1 VAIHTTYISL
11 YTGSGMLDEGFRQ
24 GLVSLGLSEPKPV
37 CYVERD
43 FEAGALLVDKIL
55 SGKLDEAPIWTDSGT
70 IDCKPFVGKVDAIVG
85 GFPCQP
91 WSVAGKKRGKTDE
104 RWLWDHIKRI
114 TVEVRP
120 RFLFLENVPGLLV
133 GGGLHTILGDFAEI
147 GYDAEWI
154 SLPAA
159 EVGASHKRERIFIL
173 AHTKSKGQV
182 RITDIQHN
190 KDGERQ
196 IRKDIRDNRHEIRC
210 YTGRGC
216 SELAHANGKGP
227 QGHRSQYELPKDSR
241 QSEISGS
248 SNDVGSTELDDS
260 KHNGHVTSEVSRDI
274 GQGSYNDK
282 ERSQDTSQSERPS
295 ERIPQTGNMGNHGE
309 RPTFAPRPN
318 NPIWDDIIKYRGDLA
333 PATAKT
339 SESEIRGMVNG
350 VARKLDTISRT
361 GILRYLGNGVVPQQ
375 AATAL
380 AILYE
385 RIANETVLPR

>member
-1 VAIHTTYISL
+1 MAIHTTYISL

-55 SGKLDEAPIWTDSGT
+55 SGKLDEAPIWTDSNT
-70 IDCKPFVGKVDAIVG
+70 FDCKPFIGKVDAVIG

-91 WSVAGKKRGKTDE
+91 WSVAGSRKGEEDE

-173 AHTKSKGQV
+173 AH
-182 RITDIQHN
+182 
-190 KDGERQ
+190 
-196 IRKDIRDNRHEIRC
+196 
-210 YTGRGC
+210 
-216 SELAHANGKGP
+216 ANGKGLQGRWP
-227 QGHRSQYELPKDSR
+227 QHELQKNSG

-248 SNDVGSTELDDS
+248 SNDVGSTELDNS

-274 GQGSYNDK
+274 GQGSYNGK

>member
-1 VAIHTTYISL
+1 MAIHTTYISL

-24 GLVSLGLSEPKPV
+24 GLVSLGLSAPKPV

-55 SGKLDEAPIWTDSGT
+55 SGKLDEAPIWTDSNT
-70 IDCKPFVGKVDAIVG
+70 FDCKPFIGKVDAVIG

-91 WSVAGKKRGKTDE
+91 WSVAGSRKGEEDE

-173 AHTKSKGQV
+173 AH
-182 RITDIQHN
+182 
-190 KDGERQ
+190 
-196 IRKDIRDNRHEIRC
+196 
-210 YTGRGC
+210 
-216 SELAHANGKGP
+216 ANGKGLQGRWP
-227 QGHRSQYELPKDSR
+227 QHELQKNSG

-248 SNDVGSTELDDS
+248 SNDVGSTELDNS

-274 GQGSYNDK
+274 GQGSYQDK
-282 ERSQDTSQSERPS
+282 ERSQDTSQSKRPS